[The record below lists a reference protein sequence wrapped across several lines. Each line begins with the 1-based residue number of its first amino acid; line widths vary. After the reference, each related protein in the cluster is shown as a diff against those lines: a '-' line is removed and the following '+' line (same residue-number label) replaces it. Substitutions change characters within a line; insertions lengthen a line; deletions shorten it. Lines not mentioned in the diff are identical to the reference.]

1 MNSENGCNADW
12 MLSINHQSPSFMKWI
27 KWISILAAIA
37 LIIACFL
44 PWVVIESKNITV
56 SGVDVAGLKYGHYG
70 YFLIP
75 LATIFI
81 LFQLINKIWAKRWN
95 MAIGAFIFT
104 ISFACLLIFRCEYGE
119 CPEKQ
124 IGLYILFASS
134 IVILIGSL
142 LPDIK
147 IH

>member
-1 MNSENGCNADW
+1 
-12 MLSINHQSPSFMKWI
+12 MKWI

-44 PWVVIESKNITV
+44 PWVIIESKNITV

-81 LFQLINKIWAKRWN
+81 LFQLINKIWAKR
-95 MAIGAFIFT
+95 
-104 ISFACLLIFRCEYGE
+104 
-119 CPEKQ
+119 
-124 IGLYILFASS
+124 
-134 IVILIGSL
+134 
-142 LPDIK
+142 
-147 IH
+147 